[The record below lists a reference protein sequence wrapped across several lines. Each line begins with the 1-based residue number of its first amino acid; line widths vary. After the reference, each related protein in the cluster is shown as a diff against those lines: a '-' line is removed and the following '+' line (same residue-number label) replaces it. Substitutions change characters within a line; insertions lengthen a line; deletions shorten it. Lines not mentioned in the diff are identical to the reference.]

1 MKRRDFL
8 LGGMG
13 VMLLS
18 KGKKAGMMKQ
28 TTKYRLI
35 KRVYKDNIKLSIIGF
50 GGILV
55 MGMEQS
61 QADRLVEESI
71 RDTGINY
78 FDVAPS
84 YGDGEAELKLGKSLR
99 NSRKEIFLACKTM
112 ERSAAGAEKEL
123 HRSLQ
128 RFHTDYFDLY
138 QFHAVTDPE
147 DVEQIFAPG
156 GAMQTFLKAREA
168 GKIRY
173 IGFSAHSET
182 AALAMLEKFTFDS
195 ILFPINFVC
204 LAQGNF
210 GPGVIQKATDKGV
223 AILALKTLAYSPWP
237 EGMEKRYPKCW
248 YRPVD
253 DPRLARQALRF
264 TLSEPVTAAIPPGDE
279 RLFHL
284 ALELAS
290 DFKPMTDMEK
300 KKLLK
305 ATEQVEPLFR
315 A

>member
-1 MKRRDFL
+1 
-8 LGGMG
+8 
-13 VMLLS
+13 
-18 KGKKAGMMKQ
+18 MKQ
-28 TTKYRLI
+28 PTKFRLI
-35 KRVYKDNIKLSIIGF
+35 KRVYKDNITLSIIGF

-61 QADRLVEESI
+61 EADRLVEESI
-71 RDTGINY
+71 RDIGINY

-84 YGDGEAELKLGKSLR
+84 YGDGEAELKLGKALR

-112 ERSAAGAEKEL
+112 ERNAAGAEKEL

-156 GAMQTFLKAREA
+156 GAMQTFLKARDA

-204 LAQGNF
+204 MAQGNF

-279 RLFHL
+279 RLFRL